1 MSERSYTGWFVF
13 ALVFMFFAGVF
24 AVLALLAE
32 GDTDAAAD
40 ASIDFANL
48 AMLLGI
54 AFFLLP
60 AVVEALYQLRRRTGR
75 LAWLLDEDE
84 DVYEIW
90 DRVEVGSDAAYDRAD
105 QLGDHTII
113 EDKRTGECYVAERRG
128 GGE

>member
-13 ALVFMFFAGVF
+13 AVVFMFFAGVF

-40 ASIDFANL
+40 ASIDFANG
-48 AMLLGI
+48 AMLVGVT
-54 AFFLLP
+54 FVLLP

-84 DVYEIW
+84 EKQLIGEYTAETHLDNAAKEDLTI
-90 DRVEVGSDAAYDRAD
+90 RVFEDDDA
-105 QLGDHTII
+105 
-113 EDKRTGECYVAERRG
+113 KERDS
-128 GGE
+128 E